1 MKTVR
6 ILSID
11 GGGIRG
17 ILPIVVLKHL
27 ERHLNGKKL
36 HTLFDLVT
44 GTSIGAF
51 FACGIAGPNTLS
63 AEFMLDIMLREKSRI
78 FPPDPLRYVTSVIA
92 NSKYKE
98 DSLEA
103 LLQMTFTDDRLSEAV
118 TGLMVPAF
126 EIERQE
132 AEFFKSW
139 KALGI
144 GIGPHEFPAMF
155 DYELRHVVRASSAAP
170 TYFPPAQVFSTA
182 GVRGAYIDGA
192 IVANNPAM
200 CALASARKLHPD
212 ATRFVILS
220 LGTGTHDQPLYYQNA
235 KSFGL
240 LNWPRPIINCLMNAA
255 GDVVRYQLQEAP
267 DVEQYRIEFDIS
279 RASPDIDD
287 ASDVNVK
294 NLLIIGEEEAKRN
307 ERLISSL
314 PEAFSTPPASLA

>member
-17 ILPIVVLKHL
+17 ILPIIVLKNL
-27 ERHLNGKKL
+27 ERYLEGANL
-36 HTLFDLVT
+36 HTLFDLIT

-51 FACGIAGPNTLS
+51 FACGLAGPKPVS
-63 AEFMLDIMLREKSRI
+63 AELMLDIMLREKSRI
-78 FPPDPLRYVTSVIA
+78 FPPDPLRYVKSVVV

-103 LLQMTFTDDRLSEAV
+103 LLDLTFGNARLSEAL
-118 TGLMVPAF
+118 TGLMIPAF
-126 EIERQE
+126 EIEKQE

-139 KALGI
+139 KAQGHGI
-144 GIGPHEFPAMF
+144 EPTEYPAMF
-155 DYELRHVVRASSAAP
+155 DYELRHIVRASSAAP
-170 TYFPPAQVFSTA
+170 TYFPPALIFSAA
-182 GVRGAYIDGA
+182 GISGAYIDGA

-200 CALASARKLHPD
+200 CAVASARKLYPD
-212 ATRFVILS
+212 AARFIVVS
-220 LGTGTHDQPLYYQNA
+220 LGTGTHDHPLYYKEA

-267 DVEQYRIEFDIS
+267 DVIQYRIEFDIS

-287 ASDVNVK
+287 ASNENVRD
-294 NLLIIGEEEAKRN
+294 LIIIGEEEAKRN

-314 PEAFSTPPASLA
+314 PKVLR

>member
-17 ILPIVVLKHL
+17 ILPIIVLKNL
-27 ERHLNGKKL
+27 ERLLGGERL
-36 HTLFDLVT
+36 HKLFDLVT

-51 FACGIAGPNTLS
+51 VACGVAGPVPLS
-63 AEFMLDIMLREKSRI
+63 ADFMLDVMLREKSKI
-78 FPPDPLRYVTSVIA
+78 FPPDPLRYFTSVVA
-92 NSKYKE
+92 NSKYE
-98 DSLEA
+98 DGPLEE
-103 LLQMTFTDDRLSEAV
+103 LLKKTFGDSRLSECQ
-118 TGLMVPAF
+118 TRLIVPAF

-139 KALGI
+139 KALGH
-144 GIGPHEFPAMF
+144 GIAPNEYPAMF

-170 TYFPPAQVFSTA
+170 TYFPPALIHSTA
-182 GVRGAYIDGA
+182 GISGAYIDGA

-200 CALASARKLHPD
+200 CALASARKLYPD
-212 ATRFVILS
+212 ADRFVIVS
-220 LGTGTHDQPLYYQNA
+220 LGTGTHDEPLYYKNA

-267 DVEQYRIEFDIS
+267 DVVQYRIEFDIS
-279 RASPDIDD
+279 GASPDIDD
-287 ASDVNVK
+287 ASDKNVRD
-294 NLLIIGEEEAKRN
+294 LIVIGEEEAKRN
-307 ERLISSL
+307 AGLISSL
-314 PEAFSTPPASLA
+314 PQMLKG